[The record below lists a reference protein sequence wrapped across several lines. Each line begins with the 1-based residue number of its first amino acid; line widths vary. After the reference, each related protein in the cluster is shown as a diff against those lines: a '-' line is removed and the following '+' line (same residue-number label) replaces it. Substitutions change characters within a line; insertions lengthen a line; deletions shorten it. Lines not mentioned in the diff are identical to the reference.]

1 MTRRSF
7 LIVGRGKMGKLGG
20 VCVIVTATMHA
31 LFGHEGLGDHDF
43 PAKEAGPKIL
53 VLSTIYFFVLVH

>member
-1 MTRRSF
+1 
-7 LIVGRGKMGKLGG
+7 MGKLGG